1 MPKKH
6 NSQHRVGEIGEAAF
20 LLTATQRG
28 LLVSKPFGDKES
40 YDFIVDNGTRRLRVQ
55 VKTTGKRASRASYH
69 VTIARGTAKST
80 PYKKRDLDFLV
91 IHVLP
96 ERIFYILPHKA
107 LAGRVALSVPSSR
120 RKKPSPFAQ
129 HRERW
134 DLLLGT
140 NDARAND
147 SRRND
152 PPQTIQAAA
161 DPNYAAP
168 KSPECPIQAR
178 FWLKWG
184 FAPVPDAP
192 VKSLS

>member
-6 NSQHRVGEIGEAAF
+6 HSTHRVGEIGEAAF
-20 LLTATQRG
+20 LLKASQRG
-28 LLVSKPFGDKES
+28 LIVSKPFGDKES

-96 ERIFYILPHKA
+96 ERTFYILPYKA
-107 LAGRVALSVPSSR
+107 LAGRVALSVPSTH

-129 HRERW
+129 HHERW

-140 NDARAND
+140 ADLRTSD
-147 SRRND
+147 PRTDDPRTDDPRTDD

-161 DPNYAAP
+161 M
-168 KSPECPIQAR
+168 
-178 FWLKWG
+178 
-184 FAPVPDAP
+184 
-192 VKSLS
+192 